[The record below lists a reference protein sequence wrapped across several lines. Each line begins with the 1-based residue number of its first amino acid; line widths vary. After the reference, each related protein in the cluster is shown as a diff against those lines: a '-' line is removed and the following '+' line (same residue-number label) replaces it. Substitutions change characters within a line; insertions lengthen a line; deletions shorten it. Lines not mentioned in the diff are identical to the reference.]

1 MLGFIVRTL
10 GCLVLA
16 AATLFAIGDIARS
29 LSAESL
35 RLTTVAEATGYL
47 SEEQWV
53 RAGTPQVAAG
63 GGTEQVWSV
72 VSGWPVSPTLAAIAI
87 LVLLLARRR
96 EHRPHSL

>member
-35 RLTTVAEATGYL
+35 RLTTMAEAVGFL
-47 SEEQWV
+47 SEEPWV
-53 RAGTPQVAAG
+53 RAGTPDAAPA
-63 GGTEQVWSV
+63 GTEQIWSV
-72 VSGWPVSPTLAAIAI
+72 VSGWPVSPTLAAFAI

-96 EHRPHSL
+96 EPRPHSL